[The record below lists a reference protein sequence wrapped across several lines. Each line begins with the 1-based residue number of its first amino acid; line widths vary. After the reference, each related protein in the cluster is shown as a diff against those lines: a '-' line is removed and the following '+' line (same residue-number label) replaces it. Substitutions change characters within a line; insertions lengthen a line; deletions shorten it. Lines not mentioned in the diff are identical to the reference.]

1 MRKNSGQD
9 QGRMRIRD
17 VVFITIAILG
27 PSWTTA
33 YITESVVYVIPMLAV
48 CTFILAQ
55 LYSTRS
61 KRIDEE
67 ISKGKKGKNEH
78 IEITGDH

>member
-1 MRKNSGQD
+1 MSQKSGQD

-33 YITESVVYVIPMLAV
+33 YITESVVYVIPMLASWPDRPGPMASRARQGSS
-48 CTFILAQ
+48 IPGQIARKLDN
-55 LYSTRS
+55 YPDMSPSR
-61 KRIDEE
+61 
-67 ISKGKKGKNEH
+67 
-78 IEITGDH
+78 

>member
-1 MRKNSGQD
+1 MSQKSGQD

-67 ISKGKKGKNEH
+67 IGKVKKGKNDH